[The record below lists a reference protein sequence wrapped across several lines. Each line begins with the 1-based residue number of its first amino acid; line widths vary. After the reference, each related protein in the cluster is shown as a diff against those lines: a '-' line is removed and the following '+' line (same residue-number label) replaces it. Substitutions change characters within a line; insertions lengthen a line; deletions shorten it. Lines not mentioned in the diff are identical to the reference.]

1 MKSINKLLQ
10 YADVSQSTASRL
22 LAFFSTVTYVF
33 LYGPV
38 IVVAILSFTTATIPT
53 FPPEGFTLSWYFNL
67 FPPEPYNERIF
78 SSLIESIQLG
88 VITALVTGAIG
99 TIASLG
105 MVRNKFDNR
114 WINDSNLRLFFI
126 IPIVVPWIV
135 TAVAIL
141 ILYGL
146 LDVVGNYVTLVIGHV
161 LITLPFTILIV
172 SAQLYGFDRSLE
184 EAAMNLGAS
193 RLRTFYEITLPLIA
207 PGIFAGMLFAFT
219 LSFDNFT
226 QTFFWATRT
235 ETLPIVIFSSIER
248 GYNPS
253 INAIST
259 LIMLFSLTI
268 GLIGERLS
276 RRVIQ

>member
-1 MKSINKLLQ
+1 MNPLTKALQ
-10 YADVSQSTASRL
+10 YAEISEARTSQL
-22 LAFFSTVTYVF
+22 LGLCSVITYVF

-38 IVVAILSFTTATIPT
+38 ILVAILSFTTETIPT
-53 FPPEGFTLSWYFNL
+53 FPPKGFTLKWYFNL

-78 SSLIESIQLG
+78 SSLLESIQLG
-88 VITALVTGAIG
+88 VITAIITGAIG
-99 TIASLG
+99 TLASLG
-105 MVRNKFDNR
+105 MVRNKFNSR

-126 IPIVVPWIV
+126 LPIVIPWIV
-135 TAVAIL
+135 TAVAVL
-141 ILYGL
+141 ILYGA
-146 LDVVGNYVTLVIGHV
+146 LDIVGNYSTLVIGHV

-172 SAQLYGFDRSLE
+172 SAQLYGFNRSLE

-193 RLRTFYEITLPLIA
+193 RIRTFYEVTLPLIA

-248 GYNPS
+248 GDDPS

-259 LIMLFSLTI
+259 LIVIFSLSI
-268 GLIGERLS
+268 ALMGERLS
-276 RRVIQ
+276 RRVL